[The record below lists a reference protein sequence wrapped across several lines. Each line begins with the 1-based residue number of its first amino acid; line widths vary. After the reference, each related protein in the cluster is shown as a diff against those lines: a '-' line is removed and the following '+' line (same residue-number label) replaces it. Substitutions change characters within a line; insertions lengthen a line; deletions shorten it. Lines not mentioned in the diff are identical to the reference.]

1 MTRDIR
7 EPSVVRL
14 SLRDWMGIFACV
26 VAIAFPVVAAYR
38 EHDRM
43 ITEMIVRQQLIE
55 SQINRIED
63 CLDKLEN
70 NL

>member
-1 MTRDIR
+1 
-7 EPSVVRL
+7 
-14 SLRDWMGIFACV
+14 MGIFACV